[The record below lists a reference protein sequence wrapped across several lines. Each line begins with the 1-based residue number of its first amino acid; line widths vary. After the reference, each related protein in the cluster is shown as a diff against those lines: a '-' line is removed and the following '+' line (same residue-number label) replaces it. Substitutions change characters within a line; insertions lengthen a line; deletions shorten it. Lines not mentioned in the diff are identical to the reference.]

1 MHKILRFIYH
11 LGYLYAVERQNFQ
24 FSNFQG
30 IGVQF
35 AILTRS
41 KIYLRVKFYI
51 HGKAKTL
58 GLSYLPKNYNEN
70 IFW

>member
-30 IGVQF
+30 VGVQF
-35 AILTRS
+35 STLTS
-41 KIYLRVKFYI
+41 SQMYLGVKIYI
-51 HGKAKTL
+51 HWKAKTL
-58 GLSYLPKNYNEN
+58 GFSFLPTNYN
-70 IFW
+70 